1 MNRNFRTTVL
11 ALATSGLVVLGSAAC
26 SSGEVIDAVA
36 DGTDVGEGNEAA
48 VVTEPRVGLLE
59 FIAPGEFSI
68 DGAAFF
74 ATEET
79 QILGGLNAC
88 PAEDGLDENGFGLVD
103 CDLESL
109 EAAVQGGAPV
119 YAEAEVE
126 EPGNALSITE
136 YDVDGQAEPAPG
148 TAPGDGA
155 AGTDEAPEGSA
166 VVRGELEYI
175 APGEYMID
183 GTAFFVAEDTVIY
196 AGIYAC
202 AGGVQDPDTGDV
214 ICDFDQFDAT
224 LANGT
229 SVTAEVQ
236 VVEGIAQTITEY

>member
-36 DGTDVGEGNEAA
+36 DGTDAGEGNGAA

-68 DGAAFF
+68 DGEAFF
-74 ATEET
+74 VTEET

-88 PAEDGLDENGFGLVD
+88 PAEDGLDENGFGVVD

-136 YDVDGQAEPAPG
+136 YDNDRQAEPAPG
-148 TAPGDGA
+148 AAPGEGA
-155 AGTDEAPEGSA
+155 AGTPGGSA

-196 AGIYAC
+196 AGVHAC

-214 ICDFDQFDAT
+214 ICDFDEFDAT

-229 SVTAEVQ
+229 SVTAEVR
-236 VVEGIAQTITEY
+236 VVEGVAESITEY

>member
-26 SSGEVIDAVA
+26 SSEEVIEAVA
-36 DGTDVGEGNEAA
+36 SGSDAGEGNEAT
-48 VVTEPRVGLLE
+48 VVTEPRSGLLE
-59 FIAPGEFSI
+59 YIAPGEFSI
-68 DGAAFF
+68 DNQAFF
-74 ATEET
+74 VTEET

-88 PAEDGLDENGFGLVD
+88 PAEDGLDENGFGVVD

-109 EAAVQGGAPV
+109 EAAAQGDAPV
-119 YAEAEVE
+119 YVEAEVE
-126 EPGNALSITE
+126 ETGNALSITE
-136 YDVDGQAEPAPG
+136 YDVDGQVGSEPGA
-148 TAPGDGA
+148 APGDGA
-155 AGTDEAPEGSA
+155 AGTDEAAEGSA
-166 VVRGELEYI
+166 LLRGELEYI

-183 GTAFFVAEDTVIY
+183 RTAFFVAEDTVIY

-214 ICDFDQFDAT
+214 ICDFDEFDAT

-229 SVTAEVQ
+229 SITAEVQ